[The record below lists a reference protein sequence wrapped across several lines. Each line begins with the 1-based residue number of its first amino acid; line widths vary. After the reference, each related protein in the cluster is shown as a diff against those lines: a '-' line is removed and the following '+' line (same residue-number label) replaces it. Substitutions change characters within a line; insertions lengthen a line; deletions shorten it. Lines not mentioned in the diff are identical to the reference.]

1 MARKQKF
8 DGGTANEIA
17 RVAVKEFFEKGFDGT
32 SMRSIADAAGCEA
45 GLIYYYYKTKDD
57 LFSTVLDNFFS
68 PYRQHAETIVD
79 GASQNA
85 YKALQENSGKNIPPT
100 CTARCAGQSANKRLR
115 LSNRT
120 YRKF

>member
-68 PYRQHAETIVD
+68 PYRQHSETIVD
-79 GASQNA
+79 GASDR
-85 YKALQENSGKNIPPT
+85 KSTRLNSSHVKRSRMPS
-100 CTARCAGQSANKRLR
+100 SA
-115 LSNRT
+115 
-120 YRKF
+120 